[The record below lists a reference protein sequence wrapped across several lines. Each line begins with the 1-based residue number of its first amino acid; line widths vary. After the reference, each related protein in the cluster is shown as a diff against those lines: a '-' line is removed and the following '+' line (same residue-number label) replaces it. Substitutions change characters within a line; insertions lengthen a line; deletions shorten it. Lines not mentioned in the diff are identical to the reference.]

1 MDFKLDGEL
10 DLLWLRFGWLWGDFF
25 LAFFLFFKL
34 SQIYWLFSSP
44 NLEIIH
50 KEKHAIKKLSIF
62 DRLRKAL
69 KIKDMQPRDKFG
81 LATPD
86 LMLNF

>member
-1 MDFKLDGEL
+1 
-10 DLLWLRFGWLWGDFF
+10 

-34 SQIYWLFSSP
+34 SQIYWLFGSP
-44 NLEIIH
+44 NLDIIH
-50 KEKHAIKKLSIF
+50 KVKHAIKKLSIF
-62 DRLRKAL
+62 GQLQKAL
-69 KIKDMQPRDKFG
+69 KIKDMQLRDKFG